1 MHCPPNSAHTT
12 SAPLLQCRGK
22 RSTDIAEVLADTIR
36 GTSDHLNFPAAR
48 VLVRELPSVGFAQTS
63 SAIDYFWLSY
73 RPPEEPGRMVA
84 EYKST
89 NLIHVADRSL
99 LFMSPGTRFTCTW
112 SGGEGVVMHIQFRP
126 AFLEEVALLSRVDTE
141 RLYQLAIHEVP
152 LNELLAS
159 LCRVLMQEV
168 QDGCRHGQPFFEAI
182 SRALAFALVQ
192 SLGSPSAES
201 KRDQRIGKS
210 VRFIEQHFQERVSLR
225 EIAGVARLSPYYFL
239 RLFRAV
245 VGMSPHAYLV
255 QCRVRH
261 ARRLM
266 VAKPGNRTLADVATE
281 AGFYD
286 QTHLTRHF
294 RCAFGKTPGQWLR
307 QQKPPTIEQSLPIRD
322 PLLWE

>member
-1 MHCPPNSAHTT
+1 MRFTPNSLQTT
-12 SAPLLQCRGK
+12 SSLLPQSRVK
-22 RSTDIAEVLADTIR
+22 RSSDIAEVLPGTIR
-36 GTSDHLNFPAAR
+36 GTSDHLNFPPAR
-48 VLVRELPSVGFAQTS
+48 VLVRELPSVGVTQTS

-73 RPPEEPGRMVA
+73 RPPEEAGRMVA
-84 EYKST
+84 EYKSS

-99 LFMSPGTRFTCTW
+99 LFMSPGTRFAYSW
-112 SGGEGVVMHIQFRP
+112 SGGEGAVMHIQFRP
-126 AFLEEVALLSRVDTE
+126 AFLEEVALSSRVDAE
-141 RLYQLAIHEVP
+141 CLYQSAIQEVP
-152 LNELLAS
+152 LNELLAG

-168 QDGCRHGQPFFEAI
+168 QGGCLHGLPFFEAI

-192 SLGSPSAES
+192 SFGSPPAKSA
-201 KRDQRIGKS
+201 RDQRIAKS

-266 VAKPGNRTLADVATE
+266 MAVPGNRTLADIAIE

-294 RCAFGKTPGQWLR
+294 RCAFGKTPRQW
-307 QQKPPTIEQSLPIRD
+307 QKAPTIEPS
-322 PLLWE
+322 